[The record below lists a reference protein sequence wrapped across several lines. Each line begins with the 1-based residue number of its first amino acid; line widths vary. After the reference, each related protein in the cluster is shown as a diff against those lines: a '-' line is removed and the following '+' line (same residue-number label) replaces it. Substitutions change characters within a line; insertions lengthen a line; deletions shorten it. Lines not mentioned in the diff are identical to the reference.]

1 MSDIV
6 IRRLKTIPEFDL
18 AVGLQKIYWGEDGDA
33 LVPSHMMHSLSKHG
47 SHILGAYDGE
57 TMIGFVMGFIGTDI
71 DYEDPDA
78 RPAMADLLIMSKR
91 MVVLPDYRGQNIG
104 YLLKMAQRDVAMKQ
118 AISLITWSFD
128 PLLAPNAHLNI
139 RKLGAICQTYE
150 VDYFGHTEHKSLQ
163 ADRLIVEWWVT
174 HQRVVERAKG
184 TTNNL
189 TLKQYF
195 DVNTPIVNRADI
207 SGDLFKP
214 RSITDV
220 PMSTFAMIEIPPNF
234 REIEAE
240 DSALAQDWRDHVREV
255 FVKMVAGGYIV
266 TDFVRGEFEGKDRTF
281 YLLSHDSEQDDRQN

>member
-1 MSDIV
+1 MSEIV
-6 IRRLKTIPEFDL
+6 IRRLKTFPEFDL
-18 AVGLQKIYWGEDGDA
+18 AVELQKIYWGDDGDA

-91 MVVLPDYRGQNIG
+91 MVVLPEYRGQNIG
-104 YLLKMAQRDVAMKQ
+104 YLLKMAQRDVAKKQ

-139 RKLGAICQTYE
+139 RKLGAICQKYE
-150 VDYFGHTEHKSLQ
+150 VDYFGQTEHKSLQ

-214 RSITDV
+214 RSITNV
-220 PMSTFAMIEIPPNF
+220 PTSTFAMIEIPPNF
-234 REIEAE
+234 REIEAK
-240 DSALAQDWRDHVREV
+240 DADLAQVWRDHVREV
-255 FVKMVAGGYIV
+255 FLKLMAGGYIV
-266 TDFVRGEFEGKDRTF
+266 TDFVRGDFEGKDRTF